1 MIVFTFD
8 LYDMSSLYVSVNMSL
23 PLRTHAH
30 AHITEDFNLDP
41 DEYDPMDDMEISAAD
56 KSGKFMRSLIMDFS

>member
-1 MIVFTFD
+1 
-8 LYDMSSLYVSVNMSL
+8 MSL
-23 PLRTHAH
+23 PLLTHAH

-56 KSGKFMRSLIMDFS
+56 KSGKFMRS